1 MPAGMD
7 MQGLLI
13 WGMAIHTMAEAIFRL
28 MDTHTHIHYA
38 KIPKSEN
45 FKEVIKCGLGLDGI
59 LGDGLAMERLT
70 GIPTGDMATLFLR
83 KKR

>member
-1 MPAGMD
+1 MGIPMPAGMD

-45 FKEVIKCGLGLDGI
+45 F
-59 LGDGLAMERLT
+59 
-70 GIPTGDMATLFLR
+70 
-83 KKR
+83 